1 MDDSKQL
8 IMDDSKQLIVILI
21 VLRLAWPGILRH
33 SVQGSILMDDSG
45 KLMLMLIFYRPDL
58 CTRILQH
65 SV

>member
-21 VLRLAWPGILRH
+21 VTRLAWPGILRH

-45 KLMLMLIFYRPDL
+45 KLMLMLIF
-58 CTRILQH
+58 
-65 SV
+65 

>member
-8 IMDDSKQLIVILI
+8 VVDDSKQLY
-21 VLRLAWPGILRH
+21 RYKASLAWDFTTFS

-58 CTRILQH
+58 Y
-65 SV
+65 